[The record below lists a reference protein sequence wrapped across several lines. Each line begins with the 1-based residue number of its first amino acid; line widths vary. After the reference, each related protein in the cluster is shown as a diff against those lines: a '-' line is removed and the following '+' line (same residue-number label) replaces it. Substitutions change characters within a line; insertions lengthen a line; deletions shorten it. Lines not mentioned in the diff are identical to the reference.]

1 MTVRRQ
7 MVSRAAARGALI
19 GALLV
24 AAAPMQVAARGEL
37 DARSPAATSAQPSAK
52 FRLPEARVPG
62 RLVVLRA
69 GGSPMDPAQLRP
81 RTRAASPAGAMSDIQ
96 VTYTGFPPAAQ
107 TAFQEAVNIWE
118 SRIVSSVPIQVD
130 AHWTDLGG
138 GGLLGSAGATE
149 YFRFTGG
156 HIYYPAAL
164 GEALC
169 ACGEVFG
176 TFEITANFNSSFA
189 DWYLGTDGNP
199 PADKYDFTTVVLHEL
214 GHGLGFLGSY
224 FVSGSS
230 GAWGLDH
237 GVHFDPLPYDDD
249 AWSAASGGSRL
260 TDTSAFGNPSGAL
273 KAQLTDGSVYFG
285 GAEVRAANGGNRAE
299 LYAPSTWQPG
309 SSLSHFDEDAFPAG
323 TTNALMTP
331 FLSAQEALHD
341 PGPLTLALFRD
352 LGWATSAGSD
362 STPPIVGFPDADFR
376 LKPVGNNAT
385 PVKLRVEFSASD
397 PSGIAATE
405 IEHKIGSA
413 AYVPL
418 AHSPANAT
426 AVNRSV
432 ATATVHRFRAKAT
445 DGAGN
450 FSAFSAA
457 PEFTVT
463 PAQDGSASI
472 SEAGSW
478 QSSSDPGFYG
488 GTVRRSTAA
497 GATQTLTLT
506 ASDFAF
512 VSTEGPNRGKV
523 RLMIDGASQGTFDL
537 YNSSTRL
544 RRVIFA
550 ADFGAPGTHTI
561 QIRVLGTKNGAS
573 TGTRVD
579 LDAFMVMA
587 P

>member
-1 MTVRRQ
+1 MTARKQV
-7 MVSRAAARGALI
+7 VSRAAARGALI
-19 GALLV
+19 VALLV
-24 AAAPMQVAARGEL
+24 AAAPIQVAARGEL
-37 DARSPAATSAQPSAK
+37 DARSPAATSAPPSAE
-52 FRLPEARVPG
+52 FPRPEARVPG

-69 GGSPMDPAQLRP
+69 GGSPMDPAQRRP
-81 RTRAASPAGAMSDIQ
+81 RTRAASPAGATSDIQ

-176 TFEITANFNSSFA
+176 TFEITANF
-189 DWYLGTDGNP
+189 
-199 PADKYDFTTVVLHEL
+199 K
-214 GHGLGFLGSY
+214 
-224 FVSGSS
+224 
-230 GAWGLDH
+230 
-237 GVHFDPLPYDDD
+237 
-249 AWSAASGGSRL
+249 

-426 AVNRSV
+426 AVNRTV

-587 P
+587 S